1 MRKKTLGRIML
12 PIIKLYYK
20 AIVIKLAWYWHKNRH
35 TDQWNRIER
44 PEINPYLQSQLLT
57 SQNTGFQRKPTILA
71 KPLLGKMLGF
81 RFHTLPYANDLTQL
95 LEKDTVLVIRI
106 LAHRTCVLWQKWTNA
121 HGLQKSCGEKG
132 MAWPIS
138 E

>member
-57 SQNTGFQRKPTILA
+57 SQNTGFQSKPTILA

-81 RFHTLPYANDLTQL
+81 RFHTLPYANALTQL
-95 LEKDTVLVIRI
+95 L
-106 LAHRTCVLWQKWTNA
+106 
-121 HGLQKSCGEKG
+121 
-132 MAWPIS
+132 
-138 E
+138 

>member
-12 PIIKLYYK
+12 PIFTLYYK

-57 SQNTGFQRKPTILA
+57 SQNTGFHRKPTILA

-81 RFHTLPYANDLTQL
+81 GFILYLMQMTLHSYYKKTL
-95 LEKDTVLVIRI
+95 
-106 LAHRTCVLWQKWTNA
+106 
-121 HGLQKSCGEKG
+121 S
-132 MAWPIS
+132 
-138 E
+138 